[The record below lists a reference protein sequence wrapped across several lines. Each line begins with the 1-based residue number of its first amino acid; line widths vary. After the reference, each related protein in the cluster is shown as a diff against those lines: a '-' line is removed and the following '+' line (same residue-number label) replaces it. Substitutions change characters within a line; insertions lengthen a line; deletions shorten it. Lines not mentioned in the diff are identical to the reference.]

1 MGPKAGRKTPELEK
15 PNPDLGRGGEARL
28 RQGFFLISSDVQD
41 DALASLVDECKLHK
55 RAVSQRPDTELV
67 FKGLVVAKRNCRRD
81 SIGDSFLQR
90 RPRAGHP
97 GAAPG
102 WDAAPPQPRPGW
114 KAQLR

>member
-1 MGPKAGRKTPELEK
+1 MSKMTL
-15 PNPDLGRGGEARL
+15 
-28 RQGFFLISSDVQD
+28 
-41 DALASLVDECKLHK
+41 LASLVDECKLHK

-67 FKGLVVAKRNCRRD
+67 FKGLGVAKRYCRRD

-97 GAAPG
+97 GAPPGSDAP
-102 WDAAPPQPRPGW
+102 PPQPRPGW